1 MSKLKTLKEQR
12 ATIYTEIDELRKA
25 TDGKEMNSEEQTKW
39 DRLLSDYEKSDKSV
53 DQEERY
59 QDVQRKQMEQR
70 VEKHSS

>member
-12 ATIYTEIDELRKA
+12 ASIYTEIDELRKV

-53 DQEERY
+53 D
-59 QDVQRKQMEQR
+59 
-70 VEKHSS
+70 